1 MHFWINHKI
10 WIGAYIIHNKTLL
23 LGNKLESKTYDE
35 KNYIK
40 YFRGFIYLYMDHHY
54 IYINI
59 LQKQYGIVCPPT
71 YMCISI
77 HKSFFE

>member
-40 YFRGFIYLYMDHHY
+40 YFTSRFYLPLYTYVKWTITIY
-54 IYINI
+54 
-59 LQKQYGIVCPPT
+59 T
-71 YMCISI
+71 
-77 HKSFFE
+77 